1 MLLKMLMNFAL
12 CPQLRDNA
20 CVGNKKNTK
29 SSPNHIKRMI
39 LKLNYAAI
47 LNLFYKLNVFN
58 IFN

>member
-1 MLLKMLMNFAL
+1 MLINFVL
-12 CPQLRDNA
+12 CSEIRDNA

-29 SSPNHIKRMI
+29 SSLKHIKRMNI
-39 LKLNYAAI
+39 KLNYAER